1 VLLANATGITILLAA
16 AGWLLLT
23 RASSETEER
32 VFAVSALLMVGGVAD
47 ALSMSALFGG
57 LTAGMFWRYLGHHPR
72 ETITRDVLFVQH
84 PLVVLVLLVAGAR
97 ADLSWASAGI
107 AVGYIAFRLVGKLVG
122 GVIAWR
128 MGDGVVSRDVG
139 LLLLP
144 PGVFGVAFALNV
156 AGSVGNAEASLLLG
170 AVVIATI
177 GLDIVAL
184 AVAPR
189 RALA

>member
-1 VLLANATGITILLAA
+1 
-16 AGWLLLT
+16 
-23 RASSETEER
+23 
-32 VFAVSALLMVGGVAD
+32 MVGGVAD
-47 ALSMSALFGG
+47 ALSLSALFGG
-57 LTAGMFWRYLGHHPR
+57 LTAGVFWRYLGHRPR

-107 AVGYIAFRLVGKLVG
+107 ALGYVALRLVGKLAG
-122 GVIAWR
+122 GLIAWR
-128 MGDGVVSRDVG
+128 TGDGVVSRDAG

-156 AGSVGNAEASLLLG
+156 AGSVGSAEASLLLG

-177 GLDIVAL
+177 GSDLVAL
-184 AVAPR
+184 VLAPR
-189 RALA
+189 RAGA